1 MDVFVDYLRTRTTLA
16 ESDIELITALAIP
29 RKLRRNEFLLREGEV
44 CRHKTFIEKGMLRNF
59 GVTADGNEHV
69 LQFSPEKTWTLEVE
83 SYDFQT
89 PAKFNIDAIEPTE
102 VLLWAKA
109 DFDHLLATFQELKL
123 FSEKLIA
130 HNVHNSRRRL
140 LVALGASP
148 EEKYDD
154 FVQEFPEYLSRLP
167 LRMIASYLGIS
178 IKTLT
183 RLRHAQLTR

>member
-1 MDVFVDYLRTRTTLA
+1 MDVFIDYLHANTQLNEA
-16 ESDIELITALAIP
+16 EIQYITSMAAA

-59 GVTADGNEHV
+59 GITADGNEHI
-69 LQFSPEKTWTLEVE
+69 LQFSPANSWTLEVE
-83 SYDFQT
+83 SYDHQT

-109 DFDHLLATFQELKL
+109 DFDHVLATFPELKR
-123 FSEKLIA
+123 FSERLIA
-130 HNVHNSRRRL
+130 QNVHNSRRRL
-140 LVALGASP
+140 LIALGATP
-148 EEKYDD
+148 EEKYED
-154 FVQEFPEYLSRLP
+154 FVHDYPELLSRLP

-183 RLRHAQLTR
+183 RLRHAQLAR